1 MSYGVG
7 ERESE
12 KSKLTLCK
20 KKCLARVIQN
30 YLNFYAKI
38 VNDFKDFRFENE
50 TFLDNFQTL

>member
-20 KKCLARVIQN
+20 KMSRKS
-30 YLNFYAKI
+30 KI
-38 VNDFKDFRFENE
+38 VNDFNDFRFEHE